1 MWKPHKTREKFEVFW
16 EIRAH
21 SFYGYSMDD
30 FCFKLILFLS
40 YEDMKMCRY
49 ISFGKNAEDFTC
61 NAFWKCVHVKKLY
74 CVALFS
80 YKHKKGVD

>member
-49 ISFGKNAEDFTC
+49 ISFGKNAEDLTC
-61 NAFWKCVHVKKLY
+61 NALLEMRSREETELRCTVF
-74 CVALFS
+74 
-80 YKHKKGVD
+80 